1 MNPTGLASALAPAI
15 PDCAIIINERFD
27 DIRNLADSG
36 WVLMNHSEPLGAV
49 DWFQGNDEVFPAFD
63 GDPTA
68 YIAANFNNGGD
79 LATIS
84 NWLLTPEISLQGWQ
98 HPDVLHAHNSRLC
111 VSGSA
116 AGSDEYQ

>member
-1 MNPTGLASALAPAI
+1 
-15 PDCAIIINERFD
+15 
-27 DIRNLADSG
+27 
-36 WVLMNHSEPLGAV
+36 MNHSEPLGAS

-84 NWLLTPEISLQGWQ
+84 NWLLTPEISLQDGSTLTFYTRTIVDSAY
-98 HPDVLHAHNSRLC
+98 PDRLQ
-111 VSGSA
+111 
-116 AGSDEYQ
+116 GSDEYQWRER